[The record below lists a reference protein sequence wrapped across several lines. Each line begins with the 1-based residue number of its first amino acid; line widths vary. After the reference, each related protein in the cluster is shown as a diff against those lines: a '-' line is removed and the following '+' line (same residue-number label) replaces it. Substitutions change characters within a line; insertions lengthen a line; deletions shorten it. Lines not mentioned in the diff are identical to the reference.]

1 MLLFTIGGAI
11 THLSK
16 VLYCKYTPEYGA
28 LLQLHT
34 RARCFIAN
42 THPGTVL
49 YCKIACKVKLCRWVH
64 DAGEGQKSKCATIFW
79 CQTRVPPLPLSS
91 FQSIWA
97 TSTAWLKGCSQGAIT
112 GIPNFTVTHMLFSD
126 YLFLTSYADHNKL
139 QTMLNK
145 LRAYSQKNLMAV
157 NTQTSKVMCFNSR
170 FGSCLLPFFWGGTQL
185 P

>member
-1 MLLFTIGGAI
+1 MLERDRRANVQPSSGVKQGCPLFPLLFSI
-11 THLSK
+11 HLNDVDS
-16 VLYCKYTPEYGA
+16 LA
-28 LLQLHT
+28 
-34 RARCFIAN
+34 
-42 THPGTVL
+42 
-49 YCKIACKVKLCRWVH
+49 
-64 DAGEGQKSKCATIFW
+64 EG
-79 CQTRVPPLPLSS
+79 V
-91 FQSIWA
+91 
-97 TSTAWLKGCSQGAIT
+97 QGVIT
-112 GIPNFTVTHMLFSD
+112 GIPDFTVTHMLFSD